1 MDKTLERIRY
11 SMSARCVQK
20 HIRGYLKKLRT
31 LPNVSYNKTVLSYA
45 SINAFVI
52 SMKKQNDS
60 NNKTRESMI
69 GAIINNKIPESYF
82 SSSARW
88 KQMKIAIF
96 GFVEQL
102 ARLQQLS
109 QHSQHSQHSHPSYQ
123 SDTME
128 GISLEH
134 KGGRKFNYDFS
145 LIINNIEYNIELKFN
160 ATQIKE
166 APQFVSPVKPS
177 QYMTDSYEDFFYD
190 NYLPQLASLTS
201 FGIPDRTQ
209 YMKEIHSNAPSC
221 MKAYQ
226 DLYYQGCKASSQY
239 TGEQNAIAFYKL
251 ANKLDKESRE
261 AFIDKVELKLDLLS
275 DYLQES
281 QKGKIYMLY
290 SKGKFYK
297 QTIDLS
303 DYKLVKYEKDPKKYK
318 FVIYSESG
326 NKANVLLRWKNG
338 NGIAFP
344 AFQIS

>member
-1 MDKTLERIRY
+1 
-11 SMSARCVQK
+11 MSTRCLQK
-20 HIRGYLKKLRT
+20 HIRSYFTKLHA
-31 LPNVSYNKTVLSYA
+31 LPNITYNKTVLSYT

-52 SMKKQNDS
+52 SAKNQNDT
-60 NNKTRESMI
+60 NNKTRESII
-69 GAIINNKIPESYF
+69 GAIINNKIPDSFF

-96 GFVEQL
+96 GFVEQV
-102 ARLQQLS
+102 ARLPQS
-109 QHSQHSQHSHPSYQ
+109 AQHSQHPEHSQLQQPAYQ
-123 SDTME
+123 TNTME

-145 LIINNIEYNIELKFN
+145 LMVNNVEYNIELKFN
-160 ATQIKE
+160 ATHIKE

-201 FGIPDRTQ
+201 FGIPDRSQ

-251 ANKLDKESRE
+251 ANKLDKESRK
-261 AFIDKVELKLDLLS
+261 AFLDKAELKLDLLS

-281 QKGKIYMLY
+281 QKGKVYMLY
-290 SKGKFYK
+290 SKGRFYME
-297 QTIDLS
+297 TVDLS
-303 DYKLVKYEKDPKKYK
+303 NYKLVKYEKHPKKYK
-318 FVIYSESG
+318 FIIHSESG